1 MVGHAFKRTGS
12 VEMGDIF
19 RTASAISMFLEEA
32 ETRPFINRLLSMP
45 VMNADGIG
53 ARQPVLDAQ
62 ALNPT
67 IEVWLC
73 PIMKAAARLLRMHAA
88 QAKVI
93 LLLRS
98 AALASSRD
106 WLQGGMSI
114 SLAGRRRQSAY
125 PNC

>member
-67 IEVWLC
+67 IEVRLC
-73 PIMKAAARLLRMHAA
+73 PTMQSPASLLWM
-88 QAKVI
+88 
-93 LLLRS
+93 
-98 AALASSRD
+98 
-106 WLQGGMSI
+106 
-114 SLAGRRRQSAY
+114 
-125 PNC
+125 